1 MLAMSDINCIKKLRN
16 EKGLSISEIQR
27 VMKINWRTAKKYADE
42 DQIPQEKVFEKKGM
56 MYEEKWGEI
65 VSEWLFEDSKL
76 KRKSR
81 RTKKSIFEE
90 LQDLGF
96 PGSYRTVCYFI
107 SEWEN
112 THQEEKDNGYERLEH
127 PPGEAQVDFGV
138 MEAVQDGEI
147 VDIHALVMSFPNSNS
162 GFSVPLPSENQE
174 CFLHGLSILFKQAG
188 GVPKRIR
195 IDNLTPAVKKT
206 RTKNEE
212 AQLTVVS
219 NKLCNLVDCNAV
231 K

>member
-1 MLAMSDINCIKKLRN
+1 MPN
-16 EKGLSISEIQR
+16 
-27 VMKINWRTAKKYADE
+27 T
-42 DQIPQEKVFEKKGM
+42 
-56 MYEEKWGEI
+56 
-65 VSEWLFEDSKL
+65 
-76 KRKSR
+76 
-81 RTKKSIFEE
+81 
-90 LQDLGF
+90 DLGF

-127 PPGEAQVDFGV
+127 PPCEAQVDFGV

-195 IDNLTPAVKKT
+195 IDNLTPAVYSALSSPPIRSIKSGCSQFKAMSP
-206 RTKNEE
+206 RFKARE
-212 AQLTVVS
+212 
-219 NKLCNLVDCNAV
+219 
-231 K
+231 